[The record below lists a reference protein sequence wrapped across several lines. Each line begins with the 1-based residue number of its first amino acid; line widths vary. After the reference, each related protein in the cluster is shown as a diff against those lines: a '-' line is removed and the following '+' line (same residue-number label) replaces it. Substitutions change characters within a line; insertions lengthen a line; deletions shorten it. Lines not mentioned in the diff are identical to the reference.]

1 MTIRRFVVLFA
12 AFSLFGAVA
21 LSFSHVAGAADD
33 GNALLAKHRAFV
45 GWQFDDGTLT
55 SWRSTTKWKARAT
68 PAPSE
73 TPDPDATPTP
83 AFVINSVRRGALYH
97 ETHMREN
104 GPYSGDEG
112 FTGRVFWR
120 ANENGFVVTV
130 LEDAVRQA
138 ISLNAIEDEAVSK
151 LPGTMHGSAKVGD
164 TDVQIVRVQPSP
176 GFPVD
181 LYVDSEGAY
190 RRAVV
195 SPDDAEYRITIDID
209 KYIDALPGKKV
220 VGQYHY
226 GRAGSY
232 IVDKFEANVPI
243 SDQDLVPPKPR
254 ATWTFGPPE
263 PFPIELHR
271 YTAIYGNSGASAV
284 QVHASVNGHDGTFIL
299 DSGSSGIL
307 LFGGFAR
314 NLNLEKLGA
323 SASSGVNGNLIRT
336 DMVRID
342 SLALGPNVLHNVIA
356 AQSRGSSF
364 PGEDGLIG
372 FDVLARAI
380 VDVDLDALRMTIFDP
395 AKYATSLKKGAAA
408 IPIDLTDFVP
418 QMHITVG
425 NGIDVF
431 TIIDT
436 GNSLEV
442 LLSEAFR
449 SSGKVVGLVPRIEFG
464 GGVSADDTEYLGG
477 VDGSSPYPVPCTRL
491 NHMSV
496 GPYPYEN
503 GRVCFGPVRAFGQKG
518 GLLGIDFLKHFNW
531 TFDYPDGKLIL
542 TPNGIK

>member
-12 AFSLFGAVA
+12 ALVLFGAVA
-21 LSFSHVAGAADD
+21 LSFSHVARAADD
-33 GNALLAKHRAFV
+33 GNALLAKHRVFV

-55 SWRSTTKWKARAT
+55 SWRSTTKWKPSAT

-73 TPDPDATPTP
+73 TPDPDATPVP
-83 AFVINSVRRGALYH
+83 AFVINSVRRGPLFH
-97 ETHMREN
+97 ETEMREN
-104 GPYSGDEG
+104 GPFSNDEG

-120 ANENGFVVTV
+120 ANENGFVVTM

-138 ISLNAIEDEAVSK
+138 FAVNAIEDEAVSK
-151 LPGTMHGSAKVGD
+151 LPGTARGRAKVGD
-164 TDVQIVRVQPSP
+164 TAVQIVRVQPSP

-181 LYVDSEGAY
+181 LYIDSEGAY

-195 SPDDAEYRITIDID
+195 SPDDAEHRITIDID
-209 KYIDALPGKKV
+209 KYFEALPGKKV

-226 GRAGSY
+226 NRAGSY
-232 IVDKFEANVPI
+232 VVDSFEPNVPV
-243 SDQDLVPPKPR
+243 SDQDLVPPQPR

-263 PFPIELHR
+263 PFPIELHK
-271 YTAIYGNSGASAV
+271 YSAIYGSSGASAV

-299 DSGSSGIL
+299 DSGSGGIL
-307 LFGGFAR
+307 LFGGFAKS
-314 NLNLEKLGA
+314 LNLEKLGA

-336 DMVRID
+336 DTVRID

-356 AQSRGSSF
+356 EQSRGSSF

-380 VDVDLDALRMTIFDP
+380 VDVDLDAQRMTIFDP
-395 AKYATSLKKGAAA
+395 AKYAPSVKKGAAA

-431 TIIDT
+431 TIVDT

-449 SSGKVVGLVPRIEFG
+449 SSGKVVGLSQIQL
-464 GGVSADDTEYLGG
+464 GGVAVEDTEYLGG